1 MRILLAEDDSLLGEA
16 IQDGLNYKGY
26 NVDWFKDGQNAL
38 HAIASEEYECI
49 ILDIGLPRKSGLEIL
64 DEMRSLGQLSP
75 VLILTAMDA
84 ICDRVTGLDK
94 GADDYLTKPF
104 DMDEL
109 AARLRALT
117 RRNKGR
123 SLSTIYHQDLTVYPE
138 AHRVEKD
145 GLDVG
150 LSRREFSLF
159 IKLLENS
166 GRVFSQSELEATL
179 YSWDGNIESNAIQVH
194 IHNIRK
200 KIDKHIIRTV
210 RGIGYVVDKPV

>member
-1 MRILLAEDDSLLGEA
+1 MRILLAEDDTLLGEA

-26 NVDWFKDGQNAL
+26 NVDWFKDGQSAL
-38 HAIASEEYECI
+38 YAIESEDYECV

-64 DEMRSLGQLSP
+64 DEMRQSGQLSP

-84 ICDRVTGLDK
+84 ISDRVAGLDK

-104 DMDEL
+104 DIDEL

-117 RRNKGR
+117 RRSKGR
-123 SLSTIYHQDLTVYPE
+123 ALSTIYHKNLIVYPQ
-138 AHRVEKD
+138 AYTVEKD
-145 GLDVG
+145 GQNVD

-159 IKLLENS
+159 IKLLENA

-200 KIDKHIIRTV
+200 KIDKHIVRTV
-210 RGIGYVVDKPV
+210 RGIGYVVDKAI